1 MKKILDDII
10 NIVKSDVEMAANLD
24 DHNYE
29 ELTKKEIVDF
39 FNELYSG
46 ISKFIEYYDNN
57 NFESIISS
65 YKQYEGIISELEWCL
80 LDFDDE
86 FKMREISCLYYDFG
100 KKLIEYKKGM
110 I

>member
-10 NIVKSDVEMAANLD
+10 NIVKSDVEVAANLD

-29 ELTKKEIVDF
+29 ELTKKEIVDS

-46 ISKFIEYYDNN
+46 ISKFIEYYDDNN
-57 NFESIISS
+57 MESIISS
-65 YKQYEGIISELEWCL
+65 YKKYEGIISELEWCL

-100 KKLIEYKKGM
+100 KKLIKK
-110 I
+110 ISFKQ